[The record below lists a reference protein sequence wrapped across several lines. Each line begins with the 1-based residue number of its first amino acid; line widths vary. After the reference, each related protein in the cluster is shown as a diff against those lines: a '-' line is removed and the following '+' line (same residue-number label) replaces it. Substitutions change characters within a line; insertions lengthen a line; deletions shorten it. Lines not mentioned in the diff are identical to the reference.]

1 MELDPEDEEEDERWD
16 RRKRQTQRK
25 YSWKGLRRREE
36 ESSSD
41 EDRASP
47 IAIDEI
53 EDDDEHDAP
62 ANEDRPSAD
71 ADDDPIVDE
80 AHPEAAPQNVYRP
93 PQVQRRASGQHHSF
107 ASIDGAASSPELDRA
122 ADIAYNKAFDDE
134 HPSDVDGAA
143 GAAPPADDGHETD
156 LDALTL
162 GYPSDTMSDA
172 GQLLDPHTDDAVRD
186 THDTHANAM
195 DEDPIEAPPPTQ
207 SAPPSPIE

>member
-1 MELDPEDEEEDERWD
+1 MELDPEDEEDERWD
-16 RRKRQTQRK
+16 RRRRRK
-25 YSWKGLRRREE
+25 YPGKGLRRREE

-41 EDRASP
+41 EDRAGA

-143 GAAPPADDGHETD
+143 DAAPPVDDGHETD

-162 GYPSDTMSDA
+162 GYPSDPMSDA
-172 GQLLDPHTDDAVRD
+172 GQLLDPLADDAVRG
-186 THDTHANAM
+186 THDTHADAM

>member
-1 MELDPEDEEEDERWD
+1 MDLESDEEEDERWN
-16 RRKRQTQRK
+16 RRKRQT
-25 YSWKGLRRREE
+25 RRRTGLKRRDEV
-36 ESSSD
+36 SSSD
-41 EDRASP
+41 EDRASA

-53 EDDDEHDAP
+53 EDDDEHEALV
-62 ANEDRPSAD
+62 NGDRPSAN

-143 GAAPPADDGHETD
+143 DAARPADDGHETD

-162 GYPSDTMSDA
+162 GYPSDPMSDA
-172 GQLLDPHTDDAVRD
+172 GQLLDPHTDDAVRGP
-186 THDTHANAM
+186 HDTHADAM

>member
-47 IAIDEI
+47 ITIDEI
-53 EDDDEHDAP
+53 EDDEHDAP
-62 ANEDRPSAD
+62 ANEDQPSAD

-93 PQVQRRASGQHHSF
+93 PQVQRRTSGQHHSF

-134 HPSDVDGAA
+134 HPSDVDAA
-143 GAAPPADDGHETD
+143 ADAAPPADDGHETD

-162 GYPSDTMSDA
+162 GYPSDPMSDA
-172 GQLLDPHTDDAVRD
+172 GQLLDPHTDDAVRGP
-186 THDTHANAM
+186 HDTHADAM